1 MTDVSLPELISF
13 ELCPFVQRSVITLL
27 QKGVDFKINY
37 IDIHD
42 PPEWFQQISPL
53 GKVPV
58 MRVDNTVLFESAVI
72 NEYLDEVYSPT
83 FHPNTALRKAHNRAW
98 IEFGS
103 ELVINQHFW
112 ATAQDA
118 ETLEQCQSDILAK
131 FHWLENELQ
140 DGPFFNGA
148 DFSLVDATYAPIFM
162 RSDILAQHFSFEGY
176 QNHPKLKAWAESL
189 LALESVKQSVAPDFA
204 AMFVYF
210 IKSKEG
216 YITKTH
222 S

>member
-72 NEYLDEVYSPT
+72 NEYLD
-83 FHPNTALRKAHNRAW
+83 
-98 IEFGS
+98 
-103 ELVINQHFW
+103 
-112 ATAQDA
+112 
-118 ETLEQCQSDILAK
+118 
-131 FHWLENELQ
+131 
-140 DGPFFNGA
+140 
-148 DFSLVDATYAPIFM
+148 
-162 RSDILAQHFSFEGY
+162 
-176 QNHPKLKAWAESL
+176 
-189 LALESVKQSVAPDFA
+189 
-204 AMFVYF
+204 
-210 IKSKEG
+210 
-216 YITKTH
+216 
-222 S
+222 